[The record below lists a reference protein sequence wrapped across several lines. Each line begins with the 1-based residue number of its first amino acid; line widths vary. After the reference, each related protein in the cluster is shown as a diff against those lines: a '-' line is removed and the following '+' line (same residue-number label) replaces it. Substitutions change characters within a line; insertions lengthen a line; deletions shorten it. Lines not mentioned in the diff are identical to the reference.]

1 MVVGMTLIHSIYNV
15 LVSTSCFFANRPTA
29 NTASVEIDEG
39 ETTSILTQGDNIL
52 GDH

>member
-15 LVSTSCFFANRPTA
+15 LVSTSCFFANRPISLS
-29 NTASVEIDEG
+29 SVEIDEG